1 MNSDKPARSTLSRK
15 PVAKS
20 TADRNG
26 SHQRNSSDQKAP
38 RKENIRLHAARI
50 IANVMK
56 GESLSTALPMSE
68 PLFNNKDR
76 SLLRQLC
83 YTTLRNWFTLNAIL
97 DQLLTKPLKQRDND
111 VRALMLVG
119 LCQLYF
125 TRVAPHAA
133 ISESVSAAKMLRK
146 SWANGLVNAVL
157 RNAQREG
164 NKLIESI
171 TNNSTKAELPDWLYG
186 KLSKRWPEHLAEI
199 IEGTNSQAPMTLRVN
214 ASKISRTEY
223 MKQLIAADIKAS
235 RCLFSNHGIQLE
247 EAVDVKLLPGFD
259 KGLVSVQDEAAQ
271 ISAQL
276 LEPQSGERILDAC
289 AAPGGKTCH
298 ILESAENLDVT
309 ALDLE
314 ENRLVRVRENLER
327 LQLSA
332 KVIQGDASQPEQ
344 WWDGQQYDHILLDA
358 PCSATGVIR
367 RHPDI
372 KLLRRAEDIDQLQ
385 ELQGKILDTMWGLL
399 KPGGTLLYATCSILP
414 EENHKQIE
422 AFLARTD
429 DAVQDTPEMTC
440 GIATGFGQQLFPRK
454 GGHDGF
460 FYARLRKQP

>member
-1 MNSDKPARSTLSRK
+1 MNSDKPSRSTLSRK
-15 PVAKS
+15 
-20 TADRNG
+20 
-26 SHQRNSSDQKAP
+26 SSAVRKPSGNRSDDAP
-38 RKENIRLHAARI
+38 KKENIRLHAARV

-56 GESLSTALPMSE
+56 GESLSTALPMAE
-68 PLFNNKDR
+68 PAFQGRDR

-83 YTTLRNWFTLNAIL
+83 YTTLRHWFTLNAIL

-133 ISESVSAAKMLRK
+133 ISESVGAAKKLRK

-164 NKLIESI
+164 YKLTETIIDEA
-171 TNNSTKAELPDWLYG
+171 TKAELPDWLYG
-186 KLSKRWPEHLAEI
+186 KLNKRWPEQLADI
-199 IEGTNSQAPMTLRVN
+199 VAGTNSQAPMTLRVN
-214 ASKISRTEY
+214 VAKTSRTEY
-223 MKQLIAADIKAS
+223 LKMLIAADIKAN
-235 RCLFSNHGIQLE
+235 RCRFSTHGIQLE
-247 EAVDVKLLPGFD
+247 EPTDVQQLPGFN

-271 ISAQL
+271 LSSQL
-276 LEPQSGERILDAC
+276 LEPQDSERILDAC

-314 ENRLVRVRENLER
+314 ESRLVRVRENLER
-327 LQLSA
+327 LQLNA
-332 KVIQGDASQPEQ
+332 KVIQGDASQPDQ
-344 WWDGQQYDHILLDA
+344 WWDGQQYDRILLDA

-372 KLLRRAEDIDQLQ
+372 KLLRRAEDINQLQ
-385 ELQGKILDTMWGLL
+385 ELQGRILDAMWSLL
-399 KPGGTLLYATCSILP
+399 KPGGTMLYATCSILP
-414 EENHKQIE
+414 EENHNQIK

-429 DAVQDTPEMTC
+429 DAVHDTPDMEC
-440 GIATGFGQQLFPRK
+440 GLDTGYGLQLFPTPDS
-454 GGHDGF
+454 HDGF